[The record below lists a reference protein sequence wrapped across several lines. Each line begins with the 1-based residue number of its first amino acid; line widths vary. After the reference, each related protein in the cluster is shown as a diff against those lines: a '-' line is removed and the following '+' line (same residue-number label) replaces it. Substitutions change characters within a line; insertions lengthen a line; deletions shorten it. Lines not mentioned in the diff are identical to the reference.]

1 MEEDIFN
8 FDDDQEMQKLAKEAS
23 GISMPYPAR
32 ERNVVVQA
40 PQPETISDDDIDRLL
55 EVMPVM
61 PVAPVPPPAPA
72 VKQVTAPV
80 HNEKGTICNEKVTN
94 RRKVRPWLLDTHKT
108 LVEHGRVYY
117 EGKDFSFDSHRRMRR
132 RNSSIEAEWKS
143 VFYNVIV
150 PNGIVARECGARVFP
165 KEAIDALDFAMTV
178 KRNQGELVDW
188 KQCREKIDMGKLMR
202 RFNYYANGI
211 GLSRNGVEYYVPESR
226 MFSHADYV
234 QKSIRSFADKIPEF
248 DYSGNPRL
256 RELIDIFNGD
266 RSIGSLKTREVRDR
280 FGVSMNAANA
290 FKQWIRERR
299 ESGRPDNEFTISY

>member
-8 FDDDQEMQKLAKEAS
+8 FEDDPEMQQLAREAS
-23 GISMPYPAR
+23 GISLPSPAQA
-32 ERNVVVQA
+32 RNIVIQA
-40 PQPETISDDDIDRLL
+40 PQQEPVSDDDIDRLL
-55 EVMPVM
+55 DVM

-72 VKQVTAPV
+72 VKPVTSPV
-80 HNEKGTICNEKVTN
+80 CNKKVTKG
-94 RRKVRPWLLDTHKT
+94 RKVRPWLLDTHKT
-108 LVEHGRVYY
+108 LVEHGHVYY
-117 EGKDFSFDSHRRMRR
+117 EGKDFSFDPHRRVRR
-132 RNSSIEAEWKS
+132 RMSSIESEWKA

-150 PNGIVARECGARVFP
+150 PNGIVARECGARVDP

-178 KRNQGELVDW
+178 KRKPGELVDW
-188 KQCREKIDMGKLMR
+188 KQCREKLDTGKLMR
-202 RFNYYANGI
+202 RFNFYANGI

-234 QKSIRSFADKIPEF
+234 QKSIRNFADRIPEF

-256 RELIDIFNGD
+256 RELIDIFAGD

-299 ESGRPDNEFTISY
+299 EAGRPDNEFMISY